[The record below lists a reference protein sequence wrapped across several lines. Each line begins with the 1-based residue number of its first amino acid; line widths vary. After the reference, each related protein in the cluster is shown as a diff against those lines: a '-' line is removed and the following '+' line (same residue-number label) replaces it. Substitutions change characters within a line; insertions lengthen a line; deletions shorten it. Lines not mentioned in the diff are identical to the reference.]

1 MPEST
6 TGQATSTDEYLAQA
20 DRWSAHN
27 YAPLPV
33 VIARGEGVW
42 VWDVEGNKYLDCLS
56 AYSAVNQGH
65 CNPRILATLHE
76 QASRCTLTSRAF
88 QNDMMGPFLEKLCN
102 LTGYDKAL
110 PMNTGAEAVET
121 AIKTARNSITQEPG
135 ILIGRRC
142 RR

>member
-1 MPEST
+1 MPESA

-20 DRWSAHN
+20 DRWGAHN

-76 QASRCTLTSRAF
+76 QAARCTLTSRAF

-102 LTGYDKAL
+102 LTG
-110 PMNTGAEAVET
+110 
-121 AIKTARNSITQEPG
+121 
-135 ILIGRRC
+135 
-142 RR
+142 